1 MYILHNLVCSTCTA
15 NPQLHCFLIKTVCLR
30 VGSIFQGLIFFLF
43 VFVNDINAWILRE
56 PGYCGIWP
64 SIRGSASFSCVI
76 CFLSLVF
83 IQTSFLMKYFL
94 ECRQFIMIVTQMSH
108 RLVNLLG
115 LDINYYRFFQSGW
128 STLLYNV
135 FARGCIY
142 HVYPIACF
150 CMYIYLTCILIK
162 DMKWLSP
169 LYIRCR
175 YCDLFFSLKET
186 FLEFWKY

>member
-1 MYILHNLVCSTCTA
+1 MNSKGARILWDLTVYKRKCIVQLCNLFPV
-15 NPQLHCFLIKTVCLR
+15 P
-30 VGSIFQGLIFFLF
+30 GLYSNFLF
-43 VFVNDINAWILRE
+43 NEIFSRM
-56 PGYCGIWP
+56 
-64 SIRGSASFSCVI
+64 SAIYHSHTNVSQTCK
-76 CFLSLVF
+76 LVRF
-83 IQTSFLMKYFL
+83 
-94 ECRQFIMIVTQMSH
+94 RH
-108 RLVNLLG
+108 
-115 LDINYYRFFQSGW
+115 YYRFFQSGW

-169 LYIRCR
+169 LFIRCR